1 MGGHREC
8 EPPAREVVAPLRV
21 PFLVN
26 IFGRHRRE
34 APLALA
40 VILVALGRWR
50 LGFGLG
56 FDALLVVVVV
66 GAEVPIA
73 LRTLRLDPLEDTSPL
88 ELVC

>member
-1 MGGHREC
+1 MQYEYEYDGYFHRC
-8 EPPAREVVAPLRV
+8 RSILR
-21 PFLVN
+21 
-26 IFGRHRRE
+26 
-34 APLALA
+34 
-40 VILVALGRWR
+40 ILVALGRWR

-56 FDALLVVVVV
+56 FDALLVVLVE